1 MSFLQDCPVRI
12 VGGGVAGLTASIA
25 LARRGAL
32 VTLHERAPAIADIGA
47 GLQLSPNAM
56 RVLDAL
62 DLGPALDAVSLPS
75 RAVQLHDA
83 GGARVLRLDLAAHR
97 PAARFRLIHRAR
109 LIEVLADAARD
120 AGVMLHLDSPV
131 AVPPPE
137 GLVIGADGLHSA
149 VRQVLNGRE
158 VPFFTHQTAWRA
170 VIADADA
177 DADAGAGA
185 GGAMAQVFMGPGRH
199 LVSYPLAGGLRNIVA
214 VQERNEWQPETWSQ
228 PDDPANLRAAFAGFG
243 GPVPSWLEAVWQ
255 VHIWGLF
262 RHEVARRLQ
271 DGRLV
276 LIGDAAHPTL
286 PFMAQGAVMAIE
298 DAWLLAACLD
308 GLPDHAGALARFEA
322 LRRPRV
328 TRIVAAANANA
339 RNYHLCGARRLAA
352 HGALRLAGW
361 LAPGRV
367 LSRFD
372 WIYDY
377 DPLAEPV

>member
-1 MSFLQDCPVRI
+1 MGFLQDCPVRV

-25 LARRGAL
+25 LARRGAR
-32 VTLHERAPAIADIGA
+32 VALHERAPAITEVGA

-62 DLGPALDAVSLPS
+62 DLGPAVDAVSLPS

-97 PAARFRLIHRAR
+97 PAARFLLIHRAR
-109 LIEVLADAARD
+109 LIEALADAARD
-120 AGVMLHLDSPV
+120 AGVTLHLGSPV
-131 AVPPPE
+131 ATLPSE
-137 GLVIGADGLHSA
+137 GLVIGADGLHSR
-149 VRQVLNGRE
+149 VRQALNGRE

-170 VIADADA
+170 VIADTAPA
-177 DADAGAGA
+177 A
-185 GGAMAQVFMGPGRH
+185 AMAQVFMGRGQH

-214 VQERNEWQPETWSQ
+214 VQERNEWQQEGWSQ
-228 PDDPANLRAAFAGFG
+228 PDDPANLRTAFAGFG
-243 GPVPSWLEAVWQ
+243 GPVPGWLEAVGQ

-262 RHEVARRLQ
+262 RHEVARCLQ

-308 GLPDHAGALARFEA
+308 GLPDHRQALARFEA

-328 TRIVAAANANA
+328 TRIVAVANANA
-339 RNYHLCGARRLAA
+339 RNYHLGGVRRLAA
-352 HGALRLAGW
+352 HGALRLAGRF
-361 LAPGRV
+361 APGRV

-377 DPLAEPV
+377 DPLAEPI